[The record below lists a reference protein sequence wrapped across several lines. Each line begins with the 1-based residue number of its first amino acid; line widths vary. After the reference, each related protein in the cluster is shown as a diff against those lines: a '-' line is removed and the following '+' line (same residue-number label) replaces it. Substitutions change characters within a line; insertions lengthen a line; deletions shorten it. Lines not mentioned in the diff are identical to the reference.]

1 MAATFQDFQ
10 NALVAEVTH
19 YRRDLHR
26 IPALDDQLPQT
37 LAYLHKALAELS
49 CSLIEPCPSTLCAYF
64 DCGRP
69 ETVAIRADMDAL
81 PIAEASGVPFASE
94 HPGCMHACGHDGHM
108 AMALATATWVDRVLH
123 GKDGV
128 PGADGAS
135 SADGV
140 PHTGGEPN
148 VGANANGESTGAAA
162 SNSVPAAARC
172 PFSRNI
178 LFVFQPA
185 EETTGGAERVCASG
199 VFERYHVTRIFG
211 MHLWPDLP
219 AGQLATRPGPLLARS
234 SETTLTFHGV
244 SSHIA
249 KWRDGRDALGAAAR
263 FVVGSKW
270 LSRKLEQDEPFLLRF
285 GHLEA
290 GTVRNAIAGEAR
302 VEGSLRVFS
311 DEMFARGKDEIRSL
325 AQTAADEEGCSFDLT
340 FSEGYPPVVNDEAL
354 TQAVAERLPELAQV
368 PEPLL
373 IAEDFAFYQRH
384 LPGVF
389 FLLGTG
395 TGIPLHANTFA
406 FDERVLAAGVA
417 AYQRL
422 VTMD

>member
-1 MAATFQDFQ
+1 MPHACPPFNASATDGEGLLSSVEGQELLDE
-10 NALVAEVTH
+10 LTR

-26 IPALDDQLPQT
+26 IPELDDDLPRT
-37 LAYLHKALAELS
+37 IAYVRSVLSGLS
-49 CSLIEPCPSTLCAYF
+49 CDVLEPCKGAVCAFF
-64 DCGRP
+64 DLGRA

-81 PIAEASGVPFASE
+81 PIDEASGAAFSSE
-94 HPGCMHACGHDGHM
+94 HPGRMHACGHDGHM
-108 AMALATATWVDRVLH
+108 AMALAAATWVDRVAR
-123 GKDGV
+123 
-128 PGADGAS
+128 GAGGA
-135 SADGV
+135 
-140 PHTGGEPN
+140 GEAEQLPRN
-148 VGANANGESTGAAA
+148 V
-162 SNSVPAAARC
+162 
-172 PFSRNI
+172 

-185 EETTGGAERVCASG
+185 EETTGGAKRVCESG

-219 AGQLATRPGPLLARS
+219 AGSLASRPGPLLARS
-234 SETTLTFHGV
+234 SETTITFHGV

-285 GHLEA
+285 GHMTA
-290 GTVRNAIAGEAR
+290 GTVRNAVAGQAR

-311 DEMFARGKDEIRSL
+311 DDMFACAQDEVRAL
-325 AQTAADEEGCSFDLT
+325 AQTAADEEGCTFDLH
-340 FSEGYPPVVNDEAL
+340 FSEGYPPVVNDGTLFGEAA
-354 TQAVAERLPELAQV
+354 QALPELERV

-373 IAEDFAFYQRH
+373 IAEDFAFYQRY

-395 TGIPLHANTFA
+395 TGIPLHADTFN
-406 FDERVLAAGVA
+406 FDERVLLRGVW

-422 VTMD
+422 LLGA

>member
-1 MAATFQDFQ
+1 MPHACPPFNASATDGEGLFSSIEGQELLDE
-10 NALVAEVTH
+10 LTR

-26 IPALDDQLPQT
+26 IPELDDDLPRT
-37 LAYLHKALAELS
+37 IAYVRSVLSGLS
-49 CSLIEPCPSTLCAYF
+49 CDVLEPCKGAVCAFF
-64 DCGRP
+64 DLGRA

-81 PIAEASGVPFASE
+81 PIDEASGAAFSSE
-94 HPGCMHACGHDGHM
+94 HPGRMHACGHDGHM
-108 AMALATATWVDRVLH
+108 AMALAAATWVDRVAR
-123 GKDGV
+123 
-128 PGADGAS
+128 GADAAVRAGQL
-135 SADGV
+135 
-140 PHTGGEPN
+140 PRN
-148 VGANANGESTGAAA
+148 V
-162 SNSVPAAARC
+162 
-172 PFSRNI
+172 

-185 EETTGGAERVCASG
+185 EETTGGAKRVCESG

-219 AGQLATRPGPLLARS
+219 AGSLASRPGPLLARS
-234 SETTLTFHGV
+234 SETTVTFHGV

-285 GHLEA
+285 GHMTA
-290 GTVRNAIAGEAR
+290 GTVRNAVAGQAR

-311 DEMFARGKDEIRSL
+311 DDMFACAQDEVRAL
-325 AQTAADEEGCSFDLT
+325 AQTAADEEGCTFDLH
-340 FSEGYPPVVNDEAL
+340 FSEGYPPVVNDGTLFGEAA
-354 TQAVAERLPELAQV
+354 QALPELERV

-373 IAEDFAFYQRH
+373 IAEDFAFYQRY

-395 TGIPLHANTFA
+395 TGIPLHADTFN
-406 FDERVLAAGVA
+406 FDERVLLRGVR
-417 AYQRL
+417 AYQQL
-422 VTMD
+422 LFGV

>member
-1 MAATFQDFQ
+1 MPHACPPFNASATDGEGFLSSVEGQELLDE
-10 NALVAEVTH
+10 LTC

-26 IPALDDQLPQT
+26 IPELDDDLPRT
-37 LAYLHKALAELS
+37 IAYVRSVLSGLS
-49 CSLIEPCPSTLCAYF
+49 CDVLEPCKGAVCAFF
-64 DCGRP
+64 DLGRAG
-69 ETVAIRADMDAL
+69 TVAIRADMDAL
-81 PIAEASGVPFASE
+81 PIDEASGAAFSSE
-94 HPGCMHACGHDGHM
+94 HPGRMHACGHDGHM
-108 AMALATATWVDRVLH
+108 AMALAAATWVDRVAR
-123 GKDGV
+123 
-128 PGADGAS
+128 GADAVVRAGQL
-135 SADGV
+135 
-140 PHTGGEPN
+140 P
-148 VGANANGESTGAAA
+148 
-162 SNSVPAAARC
+162 
-172 PFSRNI
+172 RNI

-185 EETTGGAERVCASG
+185 EETTGGAKRVCESG

-219 AGQLATRPGPLLARS
+219 EGSLASRPGPLLARS
-234 SETTLTFHGV
+234 SETTITFHGV

-285 GHLEA
+285 GHMTA
-290 GTVRNAIAGEAR
+290 GTVRNAVAGQAR

-311 DEMFARGKDEIRSL
+311 DDMFARAQDEVRAL
-325 AQTAADEEGCSFDLT
+325 AQTAADEEGCTFDLH
-340 FSEGYPPVVNDEAL
+340 FSEGYPPVVNDGTLFGEAA
-354 TQAVAERLPELAQV
+354 QALSELERV

-373 IAEDFAFYQRH
+373 IAEDFAFYQRY

-395 TGIPLHANTFA
+395 TGIPLHADTFN
-406 FDERVLAAGVA
+406 FDERVLLGGIR

-422 VTMD
+422 LLGA

>member
-1 MAATFQDFQ
+1 MPHACPPFNASATDGEGLFSSVEGQELLDE
-10 NALVAEVTH
+10 LTR

-26 IPALDDQLPQT
+26 IPELDDDLPRT
-37 LAYLHKALAELS
+37 IAYVRSVLSVLS
-49 CSLIEPCPSTLCAYF
+49 CDVLEPCKGAVCAFF
-64 DCGRP
+64 DLGRA

-81 PIAEASGVPFASE
+81 PIDEASGAAFSSE
-94 HPGCMHACGHDGHM
+94 HPGRMHACGHDGHM
-108 AMALATATWVDRVLH
+108 AMALAAATWVDRVAR
-123 GKDGV
+123 
-128 PGADGAS
+128 GADAVVRAGQL
-135 SADGV
+135 
-140 PHTGGEPN
+140 PRN
-148 VGANANGESTGAAA
+148 V
-162 SNSVPAAARC
+162 
-172 PFSRNI
+172 

-185 EETTGGAERVCASG
+185 EETTGGAKRVCESG
-199 VFERYHVTRIFG
+199 VFERYRVARIFG

-219 AGQLATRPGPLLARS
+219 AGSLASRPGPLLARS
-234 SETTLTFHGV
+234 SETTITFHGV

-285 GHLEA
+285 GHMTA
-290 GTVRNAIAGEAR
+290 GTVRNAVAGQAR

-311 DEMFARGKDEIRSL
+311 DDMFARAQGEVRAL
-325 AQTAADEEGCSFDLT
+325 AQTAADEEGCTFDLH
-340 FSEGYPPVVNDEAL
+340 FSEGYPPVVNDGTLFGEAA
-354 TQAVAERLPELAQV
+354 QALPELERV

-373 IAEDFAFYQRH
+373 IAEDFAFYQRS

-395 TGIPLHANTFA
+395 TGIPLHADTFN
-406 FDERVLAAGVA
+406 FDERVLLRGVR

-422 VTMD
+422 LLGA

>member
-1 MAATFQDFQ
+1 MPHACPPFNASATDGEGLFSSVEGQEL
-10 NALVAEVTH
+10 LVELTR

-26 IPALDDQLPQT
+26 IPELDDDLPQT
-37 LAYLHKALAELS
+37 IAYVRSVLSGLS
-49 CSLIEPCPSTLCAYF
+49 CDVLEPCKGAACAFF
-64 DCGRP
+64 DLGRA

-81 PIAEASGVPFASE
+81 PIHEASGAAFSSE
-94 HPGCMHACGHDGHM
+94 HPGRMHACGHDGHM
-108 AMALATATWVDRVLH
+108 AMALAAATWVDRV
-123 GKDGV
+123 V
-128 PGADGAS
+128 RGADGTTRAEQF
-135 SADGV
+135 
-140 PHTGGEPN
+140 PRN
-148 VGANANGESTGAAA
+148 V
-162 SNSVPAAARC
+162 
-172 PFSRNI
+172 

-185 EETTGGAERVCASG
+185 EETTGGAKRVCESG
-199 VFERYHVTRIFG
+199 VFELYRVTRIFG

-219 AGQLATRPGPLLARS
+219 AGSLASRPGPLLAHS
-234 SETTLTFHGV
+234 SETTITFHGV

-285 GHLEA
+285 GHMTA
-290 GTVRNAIAGEAR
+290 GTVRNAVAGQAR

-311 DEMFARGKDEIRSL
+311 DDMFARAQDEVRAL
-325 AQTAADEEGCSFDLT
+325 AQTAADEEGCTFDLH
-340 FSEGYPPVVNDEAL
+340 FSEGYPPVVNDGTLFGEAA
-354 TQAVAERLPELAQV
+354 QALPELERV

-373 IAEDFAFYQRH
+373 IAEDFAFYQRS

-395 TGIPLHANTFA
+395 TGIPLHADTFN
-406 FDERVLAAGVA
+406 FDERVLLRGVW

-422 VTMD
+422 LLGA

>member
-1 MAATFQDFQ
+1 MPHACPPFNASATDGEGLLSSIEGQELLDE
-10 NALVAEVTH
+10 LTR

-26 IPALDDQLPQT
+26 IPELDDDLPRT
-37 LAYLHKALAELS
+37 IAYVRSVLSGLS
-49 CSLIEPCPSTLCAYF
+49 CDVLEPCKGAVCAFF
-64 DCGRP
+64 DLGRA

-81 PIAEASGVPFASE
+81 PIDEASGAAFSSE
-94 HPGCMHACGHDGHM
+94 HSGRMHACGHDGHM
-108 AMALATATWVDRVLH
+108 AMALAAATWVDRVAR
-123 GKDGV
+123 
-128 PGADGAS
+128 GADAVVRAGQL
-135 SADGV
+135 
-140 PHTGGEPN
+140 PRN
-148 VGANANGESTGAAA
+148 V
-162 SNSVPAAARC
+162 
-172 PFSRNI
+172 

-185 EETTGGAERVCASG
+185 EETTGGAKRVCESG

-219 AGQLATRPGPLLARS
+219 AGSLASRPGPLLARS
-234 SETTLTFHGV
+234 SETTITFHGV

-285 GHLEA
+285 GHMTA
-290 GTVRNAIAGEAR
+290 GTVRNAVAGQAR

-311 DEMFARGKDEIRSL
+311 DDMFVRAQDEVHAL
-325 AQTAADEEGCSFDLT
+325 AQTAADEEGCTFDLH
-340 FSEGYPPVVNDEAL
+340 FSEGYPPVVNDGTLFGEAA
-354 TQAVAERLPELAQV
+354 QVLPELERV

-373 IAEDFAFYQRH
+373 IAEDFAFYQRY

-395 TGIPLHANTFA
+395 TGIPLHADTFN
-406 FDERVLAAGVA
+406 FDERVLLGGVR

-422 VTMD
+422 LLGA

>member
-1 MAATFQDFQ
+1 MPHACPPFNASATDGEGLFSSVEGQEL
-10 NALVAEVTH
+10 LVELTC

-26 IPALDDQLPQT
+26 IPELDDDLPRT
-37 LAYLHKALAELS
+37 IAYVRSVLSGLS
-49 CSLIEPCPSTLCAYF
+49 CEVLEPCKGAVCAFF
-64 DCGRP
+64 DLGRA

-81 PIAEASGVPFASE
+81 PIDEASGAAFSSE
-94 HPGCMHACGHDGHM
+94 HPGRMHACGHDGHM
-108 AMALATATWVDRVLH
+108 AMALAAATWVDRV
-123 GKDGV
+123 V
-128 PGADGAS
+128 RGA
-135 SADGV
+135 
-140 PHTGGEPN
+140 GGTTKAEQFPRN
-148 VGANANGESTGAAA
+148 V
-162 SNSVPAAARC
+162 
-172 PFSRNI
+172 

-185 EETTGGAERVCASG
+185 EETTGGAKRVCESG
-199 VFERYHVTRIFG
+199 VFERYRVTRIFG

-219 AGQLATRPGPLLARS
+219 AGSLASRPGPLLARS
-234 SETTLTFHGV
+234 SEATITFHGV

-285 GHLEA
+285 GRMTA
-290 GTVRNAIAGEAR
+290 GAVRNAVAGQAR

-311 DEMFARGKDEIRSL
+311 DNMFARAQDEVRAL
-325 AQTAADEEGCSFDLT
+325 AQTAADEEGCTFDLH
-340 FSEGYPPVVNDEAL
+340 FSEGYPPVVNDGTLFGEAA
-354 TQAVAERLPELAQV
+354 QALPELERV

-373 IAEDFAFYQRH
+373 IAEDFAFYQRS

-395 TGIPLHANTFA
+395 TGIPLHADTFN
-406 FDERVLAAGVA
+406 FDERVLLRGVR

-422 VTMD
+422 LLGA